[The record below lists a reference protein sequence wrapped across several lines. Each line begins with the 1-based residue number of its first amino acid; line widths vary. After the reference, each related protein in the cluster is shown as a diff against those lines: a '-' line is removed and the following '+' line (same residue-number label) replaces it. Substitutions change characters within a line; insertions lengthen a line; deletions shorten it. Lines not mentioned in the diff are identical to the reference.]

1 MGKEVKPSQIQRG
14 AASKDDLKFWQ
25 TVNDVMYYS
34 RSAWVGVYR
43 GLFTS
48 TAKATVPKPTPKCF
62 GSWITKEVRALDKF
76 FVSVAD
82 NIWTSKFEDFRKSW
96 YTIGDLIFE
105 NDEYCHF
112 RHTAVA
118 IYDFNIIIQIS
129 KTFQTFHELEWDL
142 MDQEERGDAI
152 AQVGRVVATLFAD
165 LWGFKPGHK
174 KRAHGID
181 GTVSAE
187 DEKYLHHGK

>member
-96 YTIGDLIFE
+96 YTI
-105 NDEYCHF
+105 
-112 RHTAVA
+112 
-118 IYDFNIIIQIS
+118 
-129 KTFQTFHELEWDL
+129 
-142 MDQEERGDAI
+142 

-181 GTVSAE
+181 G
-187 DEKYLHHGK
+187 